1 MFTYAV
7 KEPPEEP
14 VKLAGDAGQDPV
26 DDAMHTV
33 PTVVAANPSG
43 RAEGTM
49 RRALIA
55 NVTMNTTAEF
65 VFLKKMHFFSGT
77 RVGFLLN

>member
-7 KEPPEEP
+7 KELPDEP
-14 VKLAGDAGQDPV
+14 VKLAGDPGHEPV

-33 PTVVAANPSG
+33 PTVVAASPSG

-55 NVTMNTTAEF
+55 NVTMDTTTEF
-65 VFLKKMHFFSGT
+65 AFLKKMHFFSGT
-77 RVGFLLN
+77 KVGFLLN

>member
-1 MFTYAV
+1 MLTYAV

-14 VKLAGDAGQDPV
+14 LKLGGDAGQEPA

-33 PTVVAANPSG
+33 PTVVAANPGG

-55 NVTMNTTAEF
+55 SVTMDATTDF
-65 VFLKKMHFFSGT
+65 TFLK
-77 RVGFLLN
+77 